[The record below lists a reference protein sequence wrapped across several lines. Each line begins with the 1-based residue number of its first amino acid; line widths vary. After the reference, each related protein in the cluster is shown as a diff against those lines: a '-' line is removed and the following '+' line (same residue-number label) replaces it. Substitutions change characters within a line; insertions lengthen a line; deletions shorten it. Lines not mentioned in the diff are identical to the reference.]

1 MLPPDYI
8 VRISLIRDEETLI
21 ELNPPVWRRFKISSA
36 VNLDL
41 MVDKIIS
48 PIMGWERNY
57 HTYYFKHDG
66 KYYVQ
71 QDSQASDAVNIGSNE
86 ILKDKTLL
94 KPEDAVIGDLLK
106 KEGDKCVYNYDLG
119 DNFFHVLE
127 LETIVPGDESDG
139 KVIIMGGELRCPN
152 EDGDGSANYQTEILD
167 HLLKKRENLKDD
179 TVCRKFAWD
188 CFKRRGALNVNGSFR
203 PEEFDIEEHRIALA
217 KALRDRNSTRNTTK
231 TFSAGRTSHPLPLSY
246 AKLGQ
251 KHIITKKQ
259 DDRFDHIGG
268 YITMVSSMLLV

>member
-71 QDSQASDAVNIGSNE
+71 QDSQASDAVNISSNE

-119 DNFFHVLE
+119 DDWFHVLE

-152 EDGDGSANYQTEILD
+152 EDGDGSGKSVCIVLS
-167 HLLKKRENLKDD
+167 ENS
-179 TVCRKFAWD
+179 
-188 CFKRRGALNVNGSFR
+188 NVQY
-203 PEEFDIEEHRIALA
+203 E
-217 KALRDRNSTRNTTK
+217 
-231 TFSAGRTSHPLPLSY
+231 
-246 AKLGQ
+246 
-251 KHIITKKQ
+251 
-259 DDRFDHIGG
+259 
-268 YITMVSSMLLV
+268 VSMIWLFI